1 MAEENADLFNAFAED
16 HAFLGKM
23 FHGLSQ
29 ALRSGDAEAARQLAA
44 RLDRDAGAHIAFE
57 EENFYPTLAGLVGE
71 NEVETM
77 LHEHQEGL
85 GVVQLLCDIAPG
97 GGLSDNQRTQ
107 MLRKSEAMESHIAE
121 CGNLFEAMGRL
132 TAVEQEELHEALI
145 QWRLQRPSWRRHAA
159 AVKERKAV
167 RSDSG

>member
-16 HAFLGKM
+16 HAFLGKS
-23 FHGLSQ
+23 FYELSQ
-29 ALRSGDAEAARQLAA
+29 ALRSNDVAAARRLATH
-44 RLDRDAGAHIAFE
+44 LDRDAGAHIAFE
-57 EENFYPTLAGLVGE
+57 EENFYPTLAGLVDE

-85 GVVQLLCDIAPG
+85 SLVQQLCDLSPG
-97 GGLSDNQRTQ
+97 TDLSDDQRKK
-107 MLRKSEAMESHIAE
+107 MLRRSEAMERHIAE

-132 TAVEQEELHEALI
+132 TSVEQEELHEELI

-159 AVKERKAV
+159 AFNEKKASS
-167 RSDSG
+167 SDIG